1 MLRLAFI
8 VLAGVI
14 AALIGIAL
22 LPEQTRRIPDSKVQL
37 KNAEVTL
44 YPRADPEA
52 VWHFSAPSVE
62 YAPDTRETTLRN
74 IENGERTLN
83 GETDFT
89 LRSEQVTIDADD
101 NLRGERILVHLL
113 DADWD
118 LDMQGKDDRLALI
131 DQSSGKFEVPV
142 LLYSG
147 QGIAESRDENVRVN
161 FDLTNFES
169 GGPDT
174 IGYSSFIAT
183 SDEKE
188 EP

>member
-1 MLRLAFI
+1 MA
-8 VLAGVI
+8 V
-14 AALIGIAL
+14 LIGVAL
-22 LPEQTRRIPDSKVQL
+22 LPEQARRIPDSTIQL
-37 KNAEVTL
+37 QNAQVTL

-52 VWHFSAPSVE
+52 IWHFSAPSVA

-74 IENGERTLN
+74 IEDGERVL
-83 GETDFT
+83 GGKTDFT
-89 LRSEQVTIDADD
+89 LRSEAVTIDADD

-118 LDMQGKDDRLALI
+118 LDMQAKDERLALI
-131 DQSSGKFEVPV
+131 DQGSGRFEVPL

-147 QGIAESRDENVRVN
+147 QGIEESRDENVRVT
-161 FDLTNFES
+161 FDLKNFEA